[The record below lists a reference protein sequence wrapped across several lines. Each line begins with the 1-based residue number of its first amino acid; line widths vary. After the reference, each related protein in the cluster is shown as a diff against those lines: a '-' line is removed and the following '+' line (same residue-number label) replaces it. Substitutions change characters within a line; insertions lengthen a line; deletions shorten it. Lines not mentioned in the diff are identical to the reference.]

1 MKRQLKSLECFSKV
15 KWQCCRHQP
24 MYVTTYNIVLS
35 DIFGSWPRGRRQN
48 DLNLNAAATKNPFT
62 AEVFPPSYLFVFSR
76 WRVSLFSRLYTSDGH
91 FICQL
96 FYADVP
102 HWKKSRTSTVQTA
115 GKNMHPPPPVRS
127 LLYLDKKRAQMAA
140 LLFQSVRPG
149 ASADSDTEMPLTEWF
164 SGAHTPADKLVIV
177 ATVMW
182 FQRFLSP

>member
-1 MKRQLKSLECFSKV
+1 MTSGPSSKRSEPERSSYQESL
-15 KWQCCRHQP
+15 H
-24 MYVTTYNIVLS
+24 
-35 DIFGSWPRGRRQN
+35 SWGVS
-48 DLNLNAAATKNPFT
+48 TF
-62 AEVFPPSYLFVFSR
+62 LFVCFLK
-76 WRVSLFSRLYTSDGH
+76 VVRLLIFTPLHIRRSFYLPAFLCRCTS
-91 FICQL
+91 
-96 FYADVP
+96 
-102 HWKKSRTSTVQTA
+102 TSTVQTA

-182 FQRFLSP
+182 FQRLLSP